1 MASILMI
8 DSLGKRYG
16 MLPSE
21 VMNRASTFDLYVM
34 DVSLS
39 FENYHH
45 KKSMNKGQEPLD
57 NYTTNDLVAIF
68 NKHKKR
74 DE

>member
-1 MASILMI
+1 MI

-21 VMNRASTFDLYVM
+21 VLNRASTFDLYIM

-45 KKSMNKGQEPLD
+45 KKQMNNGKDPIEQYSTE
-57 NYTTNDLVAIF
+57 DLVAIF
-68 NKHKKR
+68 NNNKKK
-74 DE
+74 D

>member
-16 MLPSE
+16 ILPSE
-21 VMNRASTFDLYVM
+21 LLGRANTFDLYIM
-34 DVSLS
+34 DVAMS

>member
-1 MASILMI
+1 MI

-16 MLPSE
+16 ILPSE
-21 VMNRASTFDLYVM
+21 LLGRANTFDLYIM
-34 DVSLS
+34 DVAMS